1 MIIEF
6 LYEIAK
12 IAFYVAV
19 GGVLLAVAVFGKWWK
34 KGKQ

>member
-19 GGVLLAVAVFGKWWK
+19 GGTLLAVAVFGKWRK
-34 KGKQ
+34 KSKK